1 MAEEVEKEYLS
12 SLKDLSA
19 NCKPLINMLTLL
31 AEENEANAPV
41 IVQTI
46 EKHLM
51 QVSSIFVI
59 LCSLLLPVF
68 L

>member
-12 SLKDLSA
+12 SLKDLSF

-31 AEENEANAPV
+31 AEENETNAPV

-51 QVSSIFVI
+51 QVSAR
-59 LCSLLLPVF
+59 LCF
-68 L
+68 F